1 MKIHFYMKNILLTAF
16 SLGLLFC
23 FSACKD
29 SPAKTDSAKTISE
42 TTDTETQETQALIL
56 TQSFDF
62 DPADKNKVTGSYES
76 KSKITVPQNLT
87 PQNKWIMFE
96 GPILENDKIAF
107 RYYADSR
114 HRFDIYGKTVTDLVM
129 DTVSWKYHDIM
140 NWGSDILKVGNSLGS
155 GSPGIWYRDSIYT
168 LSDCESKTIEII
180 KNQSSESII
189 QTVFK
194 GLKIED
200 QKFDLIQNQ
209 SIKAGNAWTEVQLE
223 LPSGKLPEGMFFATG
238 IVKHLPEIAEGATDQ
253 YFYAMNW
260 GKQSFHKENMG
271 MAITAKKDYQ
281 PEKVSDELSHVYT
294 FKNAEKEVRY
304 RVVSAWERDVTGV
317 KDESGFKKIVE
328 DAGTR

>member
-1 MKIHFYMKNILLTAF
+1 MKNTLSTVF
-16 SLGLLFC
+16 CLGLFC
-23 FSACKD
+23 SFFACKN
-29 SPAKTDSAKTISE
+29 SPEKTGIDRKISKS
-42 TTDTETQETQALIL
+42 TTVEKSKTQALIL
-56 TQSFDF
+56 TQPFDF
-62 DPADKNKVTGSYES
+62 DPADKNKVTDPYES
-76 KSKITVPQNLT
+76 KNEITVPQNLT

-114 HRFDIYGKTVTDLVM
+114 HRFDIFGKTVSDLVM
-129 DTVSWKYHDIM
+129 DTVGWKYHDIM

-155 GSPGIWYRDSIYT
+155 GSPAIWYQDSIYT
-168 LSDCESKTIEII
+168 LSDCESKTIKII
-180 KNQSSESII
+180 KNESTESII

-209 SIKAGNAWTEVQLE
+209 SIGAGQPWTEVQLK
-223 LPSGKLPEGMFFATG
+223 LPSGKLPKGMFFATG
-238 IVKHLPEIAEGATDQ
+238 IVKHLPKITEGTTAQ

-271 MAITAKKDYQ
+271 MAITTKIDNQ
-281 PEKVSDELSHVYT
+281 PESVSDELTHTYI

-304 RVVSAWERDVTGV
+304 RVVAAWERDVIGA
-317 KDESGFKKIVE
+317 KDKAAFKKIVE
-328 DAGTR
+328 NAGNN